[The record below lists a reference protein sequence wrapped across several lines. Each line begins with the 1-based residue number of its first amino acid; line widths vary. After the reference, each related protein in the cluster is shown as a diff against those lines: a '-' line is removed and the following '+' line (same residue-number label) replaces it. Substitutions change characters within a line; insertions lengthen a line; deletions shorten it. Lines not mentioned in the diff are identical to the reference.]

1 MTEQTTTAII
11 QISPDQDDKVI
22 GLWTQSIALLD
33 FAKARVIATE
43 DDLKPAID
51 DLTLIIKT
59 LKAIKASRLEYTAP
73 IQSYLDK
80 VEDRFKTFTAPL
92 NEANKLNR
100 DKIDAFRAE
109 VQRKIAEL
117 QAIEDKRLELA
128 RMEAAAHDGEHTQDL
143 TPIEKPLPPP
153 IRVSTDAGSA
163 RVIQNRKFEIVDF
176 KLLPDEYKIADVV
189 KIGKQVRAGIGAIA
203 GVRIFSEESLRINTK

>member
-33 FAKARVIATE
+33 FAKARVITTE
-43 DDLKPAID
+43 DDLKPATD
-51 DLTLIIKT
+51 DLSLITKT
-59 LKAIKASRLEYTAP
+59 LKAIETKRAEYSGPIRL
-73 IQSYLDK
+73 YLND
-80 VEDRFKTFTAPL
+80 VNEQFKKFTAPL
-92 NEANKLNR
+92 EEANKITR
-100 DKIDAFRAE
+100 DKIQVYRAE
-109 VQRKIAEL
+109 VQCKIAEL
-117 QAIEDKRLELA
+117 QAIEAKRLELA

-163 RVIQNRKFEIVDF
+163 RVVGIRKFEIVDF
-176 KLLPDEYKIADVV
+176 KLLPDELKLPDMV
-189 KIGKQVRAGIGAIA
+189 KIGKLVRAGIGAIA